1 MEIEISNLANK
12 KVIQWYAF
20 KFRKWFIISIRSD
33 GRNGND
39 SFISDETLWT
49 ISYFFMATYFTLPRK
64 NHSFLCRWQIFSVHS
79 TYVVLA
85 FPCSTRINNTTYQY
99 NLCKAYSFAVKNLLR
114 CSRRLTFAQQSVS
127 VESKSDMTLAFRR
140 KSKQKQKL
148 SSELASFFIFCM
160 LCRHCQDI
168 CVLFFVYKRRAVPL
182 VSSSLATFHPAPED
196 LAISGS
202 PLRTF
207 AAHSRP

>member
-1 MEIEISNLANK
+1 MEIEISKLTNQ
-12 KVIQWYAF
+12 KVIQWYAL
-20 KFRKWFIISIRSD
+20 KFRKWFISIRSNRQNGRRQFHI
-33 GRNGND
+33 GRNAINHQLLLHD
-39 SFISDETLWT
+39 
-49 ISYFFMATYFTLPRK
+49 YFTAYTEK
-64 NHSFLCRWQIFSVHS
+64 NNSFYVDDRFFTVRS
-79 TYVVLA
+79 TYAVFA

-99 NLCKAYSFAVKNLLR
+99 NLCKAYSFAAKNLLR

-168 CVLFFVYKRRAVPL
+168 CVFFFVYKRRAVPL
-182 VSSSLATFHPAPED
+182 VSSSLATFHPVRED

-207 AAHSRP
+207 AAHSWR